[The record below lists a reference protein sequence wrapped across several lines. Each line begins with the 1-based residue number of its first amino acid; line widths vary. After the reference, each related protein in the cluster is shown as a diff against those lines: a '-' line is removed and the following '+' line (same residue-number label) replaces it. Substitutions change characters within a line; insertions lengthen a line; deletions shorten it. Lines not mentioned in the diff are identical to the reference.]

1 MKEDKPN
8 VFKKDIEFYRAIG
21 KRIKEARKTNV
32 NQFTGK
38 QFLITQTKVAKAVNT
53 TFQQIQKYEKAT
65 NKISIEKLDKIAQ
78 YTKKPLAYFLPHTVV
93 DSTTISG

>member
-1 MKEDKPN
+1 MSENSELYFFIGIKIK
-8 VFKKDIEFYRAIG
+8 RA
-21 KRIKEARKTNV
+21 RIDSFGHR
-32 NQFTGK
+32 
-38 QFLITQTKVAKAVNT
+38 IMTQSELAKAAGC

-78 YTKKPLAYFLPHTVV
+78 YTGKPLAYFLPHTVM

>member
-1 MKEDKPN
+1 MSEN
-8 VFKKDIEFYRAIG
+8 SELYFFIG
-21 KRIKEARKTNV
+21 LRIKQARTDT
-32 NQFTGK
+32 FGHR
-38 QFLITQTKVAKAVNT
+38 LMTQSELAKAAGC

>member
-1 MKEDKPN
+1 M
-8 VFKKDIEFYRAIG
+8 
-21 KRIKEARKTNV
+21 
-32 NQFTGK
+32 
-38 QFLITQTKVAKAVNT
+38 TQTELAKAAGC

-65 NKISIEKLDKIAQ
+65 NKVSIEKLDRIAQ

>member
-1 MKEDKPN
+1 MSEN
-8 VFKKDIEFYRAIG
+8 SELYFFIG
-21 KRIKEARKTNV
+21 KMIKQARTDS
-32 NQFTGK
+32 FGHR
-38 QFLITQTKVAKAVNT
+38 FMTQTELAKAAGC

-65 NKISIEKLDKIAQ
+65 NKVSIEKLDRIAQ

>member
-1 MKEDKPN
+1 MSEN
-8 VFKKDIEFYRAIG
+8 SELYFFIG
-21 KRIKEARKTNV
+21 LRIKQARTNT
-32 NQFTGK
+32 FGHR
-38 QFLITQTKVAKAVNT
+38 LMTQSELAKALNVS
-53 TFQQIQKYEKAT
+53 FQQIQKYEKAT